1 MKGIIKTTIFLMAV
15 LFLAACSRKKNTFL
29 SRNSHAVFAEF
40 NALYN
45 GNLAFD
51 IGKEELTRSYRDNF
65 WEILPVERIKLES
78 DNTLPGENENPN
90 FNRAEEKATKA
101 IQKHSVYVDGKE
113 YNPQI
118 DEAYILLG
126 KARYYD
132 LRFVQ
137 ALDAFNFILNRY
149 PTSNSIN
156 IAKAWKAK
164 TNIRL
169 NNEEVAIENLKKML
183 KLKEIKSEHFAE
195 ASAVIA
201 QAYINLDSLEIA
213 LPYIKQASENVKDQE
228 LEGRYLYITGQL
240 YNIIG
245 LKDSANLAFD
255 KIIALN
261 RKSPRVYMINA
272 YIEKAKNFDF
282 TKEDRIAFLE
292 LLYDLESDRENRPFL
307 DKIYHQI
314 GEYFRK
320 NDSIDLAIEYYNYSL
335 QAYREDRT
343 MQSVNYQTLAEIY
356 FDFTEYKYA
365 GLYYDST
372 LTNLDEG
379 TRQYRRIKKK
389 RENLDDVIKYE
400 DIATENDSI
409 LFIINMTEPQQLEYF
424 TEYTVALKQQAIQ
437 DSIYLVE
444 EQENIKNQEFFNNN
458 TGEERKGGPR
468 SGGTFY
474 FYNPTTL
481 SLGKQEFIKR
491 WGNRTLEDNWRVS
504 SKLSK
509 LNNIEEEIVSAPI
522 TENEL
527 YLPETYLALI
537 PNDQKVID
545 SISRER
551 NFAYYQL
558 GLIYKEKFKEYDL
571 AINRLET
578 LLSYN
583 PEKRLVLPTLYFL
596 HKIYLIT
603 ENETL
608 AAQYKNEILT
618 RYPDSRYAEILR
630 NPETILAS
638 DESSPEFKYGELYR
652 DFENS
657 KYQHV
662 IEKCDSYIGLYFGNT
677 IIPKFELLKSEAIA
691 RQQGYEAYK
700 KALNFV
706 ALNYPNSEE
715 GKEAQNLYQTLL
727 PRIATKNF
735 LYDEESDRWKIV
747 YSFNSNDLES
757 AESLKEKLDAAI
769 EENRYDVMTTSID
782 YYIPDTLFVVIHGLN
797 TRLGGRGFAEVL
809 KENKKYKIKES
820 YFEISSPNYKII
832 QIHKNLDDYLK
843 LDLSKKPTNVN
854 KKKEEKSTEFIKS
867 QQDLS
872 RKVKEKQRG
881 GENKEGDSGGK
892 APVKGGKNSLNK
904 GGSKNK

>member
-1 MKGIIKTTIFLMAV
+1 MAV